1 MSDTTLPE
9 FVNYSLPVDRLLQ
22 LGDANGTAIDWPD
35 YLAMGLT
42 AEHIPQLMQLA
53 TNVPLHTSE
62 EEVPQVWGPVHAWR
76 TLGQLGAEA
85 AVEPLLDLMGQL
97 PEDDWVCIEIPRVL
111 QMIGMAALPATLAM
125 VSNRDLSTDMR
136 GSPLSAL
143 TLIARKYPEARE
155 TVVAELTSQLETAA
169 TNDAEWNAFLI
180 GSLIELDGLEALA
193 AIESAF
199 ATGNV
204 DEIFIGDWDDV
215 QVAFG
220 LKSPSRLPG
229 GWLPPAFG
237 FSGRAGDSHKARKR
251 GTDQRRKMAKRSRK
265 QNRKRR

>member
-1 MSDTTLPE
+1 MSDTAPVE
-9 FVNYSLPVDRLLQ
+9 FSDYPPPVEGLLQ
-22 LGDANGTAIDWPD
+22 LGDANATAFEWPD
-35 YLAMGLT
+35 YLTMGFT
-42 AEHIPQLMQLA
+42 AEHIPQLARLA
-53 TNVPLHTSE
+53 TDVALHTSE
-62 EEVPQVWGPVHAWR
+62 ADIPQVWGPVHAWR

-85 AVEPLLDLMGQL
+85 AVEPLLGLLGQL
-97 PEDDWVCIEIPRVL
+97 TDDDWVCIEIPQVL
-111 QMIGMAALPATLAM
+111 QQIGMPALPATLAM

-143 TLIARKYPEARE
+143 TLIARKHPEARE
-155 TVVAELTSQLETAA
+155 TVVAELTSQLAAAA

-193 AIESAF
+193 AIEGAF

-204 DEIFIGDWDDV
+204 DEMFIGDWDDV

-220 LKSPSRLPG
+220 LKPPKRPPG
-229 GWLPPAFG
+229 GWLPPIFG
-237 FSGRAGDSHKARKR
+237 FGGQAGGSAKGAKRAQ
-251 GTDQRRKMAKRSRK
+251 DQRRKMAKRSRK